1 MSHQTSE
8 AELTKHQAPVPTLR
22 ELIKKHR
29 DDLGVTQ
36 AALAKEAEL
45 TGGMIS
51 QVELGQRNLSRD
63 SIDRV
68 ATTLRLTP
76 TERNALYVAR
86 EAAAERLSERK
97 PKGFDASSALGL
109 AEIDDELAAL
119 GGNDDQPSS
128 ERRSELYAQRDRITS
143 QVRSTESSLLSGRL
157 EKAEAKMLEFA
168 SVHERLVFRI
178 GLLEQEVER
187 LSLDKDEASFR
198 DAQRRS
204 AAVSKATKATAEAV
218 PRRLTIADPS

>member
-1 MSHQTSE
+1 VE
-8 AELTKHQAPVPTLR
+8 AELPKNHAPIPTLR

-51 QVELGQRNLSRD
+51 QVELGQRNLSRE

-76 TERNALYVAR
+76 TQRNALYVAR
-86 EAAAERLSERK
+86 ETAADRLSERK
-97 PKGFDASSALGL
+97 PKGFDESFALGL

-119 GGNDDQPSS
+119 GGNEDPGSA
-128 ERRSELYAQRDRITS
+128 ERRSLLYAQRDRITS
-143 QVRSTESSLLSGRL
+143 RVRETQSTLLSERIAA
-157 EKAEAKMLEFA
+157 AEAKMVEFA
-168 SVHERLVFRI
+168 NINNRLVFRI
-178 GLLEQEVER
+178 DLLEQEVER
-187 LSLDKDEASFR
+187 LALDKEEASFR
-198 DAQRRS
+198 DAQRR
-204 AAVSKATKATAEAV
+204 AAVSDAAKR
-218 PRRLTIADPS
+218 PR